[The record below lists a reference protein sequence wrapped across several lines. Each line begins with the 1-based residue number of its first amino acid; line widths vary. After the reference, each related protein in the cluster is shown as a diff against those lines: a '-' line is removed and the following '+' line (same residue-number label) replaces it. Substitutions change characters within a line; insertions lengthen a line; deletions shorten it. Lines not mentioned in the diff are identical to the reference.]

1 MMFAIIPMV
10 AVERDFGGGW
20 GLVADMRGNV
30 GNMKIVKMG
39 AIPSRVGRTAFA
51 HRAGLAATLLLGT
64 FAAIAC
70 CAPAFAA
77 APPPKPLPPSVYT
90 GGISSLGS
98 SSVILHGGVNPKG
111 QTTGYVFQYGA
122 SAGYSAQTTLA
133 FVQSGAATIKVS
145 QAVAGLRPATT
156 YHYRIL
162 ASSRGGVI
170 AGKEGIFKTTKVP
183 LSLQIEGAPNP
194 VFYGD
199 PLAVQ
204 GTLFGTGAGGR
215 AVALQI
221 NPFPYLGGFKTY
233 GNPEVTNATGG
244 FSFPVLGLLENAQM
258 RVVTTT
264 PPFVSSTVLVEGVAV
279 RVTLHAHRVDRRRR
293 GQFYRLYGTVAP
305 AEVGASVGFQWIR
318 LGGPSFNQGGT
329 FVVPGTPT
337 VSRFSTVVRIRHRGI
352 YEALVLVKDGSHVS
366 SYSEPVRLR

>member
-1 MMFAIIPMV
+1 
-10 AVERDFGGGW
+10 
-20 GLVADMRGNV
+20 MRGNV
-30 GNMKIVKMG
+30 GEMKIY
-39 AIPSRVGRTAFA
+39 AAPSRLERVVSARRVRRVAP
-51 HRAGLAATLLLGT
+51 LLLVG

-77 APPPKPLPPSVYT
+77 TAPPPKPLLPSVYT
-90 GGISSLGS
+90 GGSSSLGP
-98 SSVILHGGVNPKG
+98 SSVIFHGAVNPKD

-122 SAGYSAQTTLA
+122 SAGFSAQTTLA
-133 FVQSGAATIKVS
+133 FVASGAATIKVS
-145 QAVAGLRPATT
+145 QAVTGLRPATT
-156 YHYRIL
+156 YHFRIL
-162 ASSRGGVI
+162 ASSRGGVV
-170 AGKEGIFKTTKVP
+170 AGKVGTFKTTKVP
-183 LSLQIEGAPNP
+183 LSLQVEGAPNP
-194 VFYGD
+194 VFYGT
-199 PLAVQ
+199 PLEVQ
-204 GTLFGTGAGGR
+204 GTLFGTGAAGR

-221 NPFPYLGGFKTY
+221 NPFPYLAGFKTY

-264 PPFVSSTVLVEGVAV
+264 APFVSSLAFTEGVAV
-279 RVTLHAHRVDRRRR
+279 RVTLHAHRVHRRRR

-318 LGGPSFNQGGT
+318 PGGPSFNQGGT
-329 FVVPGTPT
+329 FVVPGIPT
-337 VSRFSTVVRIRHRGI
+337 VSRFSTVVRIRHRGT